1 MDSVPPDQASVAA
14 LWEAYLAALG
24 ETPATTERVYTAWQ
38 FGDSPELGDSLVE
51 LVLEGVKRATAGSIA
66 EYEAAGD
73 HIPFPGELSV
83 VTDGKGI
90 ARCVIQTTRVDNVP
104 FDEVTAEF
112 AFTEGEG
119 DKSLEYWRRVHWDYY
134 TRVLGKSGQVPD
146 RKMPVAAER
155 FEVVYSPEL
164 ANAKRSWDIKAEDWD
179 VQVGEGGDQNR
190 QLNSD
195 PVLWRLC
202 GAVEGLRVLDA
213 GCGTGYL
220 SRAMTREGARTCG
233 VDFSGEMIA
242 IAKRRA
248 EEQGLEIEHHQGDC
262 MALFPRAGG
271 LEPGTFDLAV
281 SNYVMMDLP
290 DHEAAIAGL
299 FQALRPGGA
308 AVLVLSHPC
317 FPQGETTTVAEDP
330 RSPQVTYR
338 WNHNYFEQRAHLEPA
353 WGRFT
358 SAFPCYHR
366 PISEYFRA
374 FRTAGF
380 QVTDCEE
387 PRLEPERFH
396 LVQDENCKRRSRL
409 LPYSIA
415 FRLEKPL

>member
-1 MDSVPPDQASVAA
+1 MGSCPPNQASVTA
-14 LWEAYLAALG
+14 LWEAYLASRN
-24 ETPATTERVYTAWQ
+24 ETPACTKRTYTAWQ

-73 HIPFPGELSV
+73 HIPFPGELSI

-90 ARCVIQTTRVDNVP
+90 ARCVIETTRVDIVP
-104 FDEVTAEF
+104 YDEVTAEF

-134 TRVLGKSGQVPD
+134 TRVLAGSGQVPD
-146 RKMPVAAER
+146 LKMPIAAER
-155 FEVVYSPEL
+155 FDVVFSPDI
-164 ANAKRSWDIKAEDWD
+164 ADAQHSWDIKAEDWD
-179 VQVGEGGDQNR
+179 TQVGEHGDQNR
-190 QLNSD
+190 RLNSD

-202 GAVEGLRVLDA
+202 GDVEGLRVLDA

-220 SRAMTREGARTCG
+220 SRAMTRETARVVG

-248 EEQGLEIEHHQGDC
+248 EEQDLQIEHHQANC
-262 MALFPRAGG
+262 MELFHAGSSI
-271 LEPGTFDLAV
+271 EPGTFDLAV

-299 FQALRPGGA
+299 FQALRPGGV

-338 WNHNYFEQRAHLEPA
+338 WNQNYFDARARIEPA

-374 FRTAGF
+374 FRAAGF
-380 QVTDCEE
+380 AVTDCEE

-396 LVQDENCKRRSRL
+396 LVQDEDRKRRSQL